1 MLTLNV
7 NVSGAEGVS
16 PLDTV
21 LCFLAG
27 LEKQGRKGFCSF
39 FPPSPQL
46 FFFSL
51 MDAAVTGPRAAS
63 RDASMFSAF
72 LSEFP
77 DFQGP
82 PGTSGANS
90 ERSHTAWWQDAPPVL
105 HLCNLT

>member
-1 MLTLNV
+1 MLTLNM

-27 LEKQGRKGFCSF
+27 LEKQGRKGLCSF
-39 FPPSPQL
+39 FPTSPQL

-51 MDAAVTGPRAAS
+51 MDAAVTGPRVAS
-63 RDASMFSAF
+63 RAASMFSAF

-77 DFQGP
+77 GTT
-82 PGTSGANS
+82 GTSGANS

-105 HLCNLT
+105 HLCDLT